1 MESFACPTAK
11 RPVSAVVVVPGSKS
25 LANRAL
31 VCAALAGGG
40 TQVDNVPSGDDTV
53 AMLAGLRAL
62 GCEINES
69 GASMVFRRG
78 LSLDDDEAAFVHAG
92 LAGTTSRFLT
102 AVAAMRKGSVTID
115 GLEAL
120 RNRPMQDLHEA
131 LRALGADVKPLGEVG
146 RLPVTV
152 SRGERSKVHQQAR
165 ISIDGSTSSQFTT
178 ALMLVAPYLSGG
190 MKIRVHGKRVSDSYI
205 MMTVSV
211 MRTFG
216 ADVDVDSQPEELV
229 VTIREKNYEP
239 CRYIVEPD
247 ASSASYP
254 LAIAAVVGG
263 NATVEHLGSHSL
275 QGDVKFATILGDMG
289 CTVSITKDHLSVSR
303 DTSHALRGIDID
315 LVDMSDLVPTVA
327 AVALFAESPTRI
339 RGVGFIRNKES
350 DRLGDLANEL
360 RKCGAKIVV
369 TDDGL
374 EISPGPLVGATLNVH
389 HDHRLAMAFAVVG
402 CVVSGVIV
410 NDPGVVSKSW
420 PKFWDALQA
429 MVNV

>member
-11 RPVSAVVVVPGSKS
+11 GTVSAVVEVPGSKS

-40 TQVDNVPSGDDTV
+40 TQVDNVPPGDDTV
-53 AMLAGLRAL
+53 AMLAGLRVL
-62 GCEINES
+62 GCDIKES
-69 GASMVFRRG
+69 GSHVVFHSG
-78 LSLDDDEAAFVHAG
+78 LALSDEDRAFLHAG

-102 AVAAMRKGSVTID
+102 AVAALRKGSVTID
-115 GLEAL
+115 GFEAL
-120 RNRPMQDLHEA
+120 RGRPMQDLHRA
-131 LRALGADVKPLGEVG
+131 LSALGAEVRPLGEAG
-146 RLPVTV
+146 HLPVEV
-152 SRGERSKVHQQAR
+152 SRGKSSQALGQAD
-165 ISIDGSTSSQFTT
+165 ISIDGATSSQFTT
-178 ALMLVAPYLSGG
+178 ALMLIGPYLSGG
-190 MKIRVHGKRVSDSYI
+190 LRIRVYGKRVSDSYL
-205 MMTVSV
+205 MMTIAV
-211 MRTFG
+211 MRAFG
-216 ADVDVDSQPEELV
+216 ADVDVDSRPDELV
-229 VTIREKNYEP
+229 VAIAEKNYTP
-239 CRYIVEPD
+239 CHYVVEPD

-263 NATVEHLGSHSL
+263 TATVRHLGSASL
-275 QGDVKFATILGDMG
+275 QGDAKFAAVLSIMG
-289 CTVSITKDHLSVSR
+289 CEVSIAPDHISVSR
-303 DTSHALRGIDID
+303 DLSHALQGIDID

-327 AVALFAESPTRI
+327 AVALFAASTTRI

-402 CVVSGVIV
+402 SVISGVIV

-429 MVNV
+429 LVNV